1 VKQLS
6 DFIGKRQATNPSVDS
21 FPTEVGRRLR
31 LQRMAFGWRQSDLA
45 LRAGVSA
52 QTIKAVEKGDPISS
66 GNLLRILL
74 GLNQGSDFLQMLEAP
89 NFPSLK
95 AHEHYVQLTSATGP
109 NVTGRRVRKKA
120 MKGIGNPEDN
130 TQ

>member
-1 VKQLS
+1 
-6 DFIGKRQATNPSVDS
+6 
-21 FPTEVGRRLR
+21 
-31 LQRMAFGWRQSDLA
+31 
-45 LRAGVSA
+45 
-52 QTIKAVEKGDPISS
+52 VEKGDPISS

-95 AHEHYVQLTSATGP
+95 AHERYVQLTSAMGP

-120 MKGIGNPEDN
+120 VTGIGNPEDDLFCRPDSCR
-130 TQ
+130 QGQ